1 MGRLGPKEREAAK
14 QEAQAARAAQAAQ
27 AANTVHS
34 TNQMDMNMAD
44 SGVLAVGGAEVGQL
58 EELVFASLSADTAKA
73 SHMYLAASV
82 LSTERDLRIDHQ
94 MAKEEAFN
102 SLGDEACYMK
112 DMRRRWEA
120 DLAAKDKEIEALR
133 KKDKSME
140 AELYN
145 LRAEFDAFK
154 QQMETFQLNVAM
166 KLSLNF

>member
-1 MGRLGPKEREAAK
+1 
-14 QEAQAARAAQAAQ
+14 
-27 AANTVHS
+27 
-34 TNQMDMNMAD
+34 
-44 SGVLAVGGAEVGQL
+44 
-58 EELVFASLSADTAKA
+58 
-73 SHMYLAASV
+73 MYLAASV

-154 QQMETFQLNVAM
+154 QQMETFQVSHYLLLFAQPAANGMFSAQRGHEAVAELLTGALDRRGACCCLVCWDRLGTCVFLAGKVT
-166 KLSLNF
+166 KLAVLEATADVFSDTTS